1 MIRLIAVDMDGTLLR
16 SDKTMSLFSEEAIR
30 KAAGSGAGVVF
41 CTGRSWSELLPF
53 FPRLPEMRYAVCQ
66 SGAFLYDLTEDR
78 CLFRRSLPE
87 EVVAEVVRIGE
98 DEDVILQVMS
108 GKHNVIPGPLLPRF
122 PEYHMEP
129 YLPLYRSTGTLV
141 RSTVDFLKEHP
152 KEADKI
158 NIWHLSQE
166 ARERTIARLRPF
178 RAEKA
183 NAEAANYELT
193 PEGTDKGSGLAAL
206 CKILNI
212 RKEEVCAIGDNENDL
227 PMFREASLK
236 IAMGN
241 AVPSVKAAADRICED
256 NDSDGCAKAILSLLS

>member
-1 MIRLIAVDMDGTLLR
+1 MKDLNEIRVFLFDMDGTLLR

-66 SGAFLYDLTEDR
+66 SGAFLYDLADDR

-98 DEDVILQVMS
+98 EEDVILQVMS

-141 RSTVDFLKEHP
+141 GSTVDFLKEHP
-152 KEADKI
+152 
-158 NIWHLSQE
+158 N
-166 ARERTIARLRPF
+166 ARYKPGAWVMISRLLRMGDIR
-178 RAEKA
+178 RAKQ
-183 NAEAANYELT
+183 ELT
-193 PEGTDKGSGLAAL
+193 ALLDGPLTDQ
-206 CKILNI
+206 
-212 RKEEVCAIGDNENDL
+212 ECAEL
-227 PMFREASLK
+227 YQSLSRF
-236 IAMGN
+236 I
-241 AVPSVKAAADRICED
+241 
-256 NDSDGCAKAILSLLS
+256 